1 MRRRHFIHLVGGAVA
16 WPMAVHVQLSTRRP
30 LVAVLSGVTRE
41 GYARVSAFERGMRE
55 LGYVD
60 GRNIDIEYRFADGWL
75 ERLPDLQR
83 NWSDFRQ
90 RDHGRVVNPPLSR

>member
-1 MRRRHFIHLVGGAVA
+1 MRRRHFIHLLGGAVA
-16 WPMAVHVQLSTRRP
+16 WPMAVHAQLSARRP

-60 GRNIDIEYRFADGWL
+60 GQNIDIEYRFADGRL
-75 ERLPDLQR
+75 EYSPDLPR

-90 RDHGRVVNPPLSR
+90 MPSWPPLLRPLSR